1 MRQMSYLAKAILM
14 LGVAI
19 VGGLQYALASQTML
33 NTFFSQ
39 TKTLQARFTQ
49 EVVDETGFVLDR
61 SSGSLYLSRPG
72 KFRWDYDAYELGDES
87 SEERGQQ
94 IIADGE
100 AVYILDTELQQ
111 ATKRD
116 LSNALAEVPS
126 LSLVTEQRQ
135 VEEYFKIIDV
145 GLTDG
150 LSWVILTPKSEDAG
164 FQSLLLGFDQDVL
177 NAIEMV
183 DALNNKT
190 RLTLTSIVLNPTIDN
205 AKFEAKFADEID
217 LIE

>member
-1 MRQMSYLAKAILM
+1 M
-14 LGVAI
+14 
-19 VGGLQYALASQTML
+19 
-33 NTFFSQ
+33 
-39 TKTLQARFTQ
+39 QA
-49 EVVDETGFVLDR
+49 
-61 SSGSLYLSRPG
+61 
-72 KFRWDYDAYELGDES
+72 
-87 SEERGQQ
+87 
-94 IIADGE
+94 
-100 AVYILDTELQQ
+100 
-111 ATKRD
+111 
-116 LSNALAEVPS
+116 
-126 LSLVTEQRQ
+126 RQ

-150 LSWVILTPKSEDAG
+150 LSWVILTPKSDDAG

-205 AKFEAKFADEID
+205 AKFEAKFGDEID